1 MQESLKKEVESLRR
15 VIAGHDSEMKE
26 VRQRLAAVEAD
37 LARTSEALQSA
48 KLELL
53 AAETRLDSA
62 QNDKDRTAPSTP
74 PRIAH
79 GGPRMD
85 PDGVAALR
93 RVLLCLWGARQWR
106 WLPCRR
112 AWTPPSAI

>member
-1 MQESLKKEVESLRR
+1 MPADMQESLKKEVESLRR

-37 LARTSEALQSA
+37 LAP
-48 KLELL
+48 
-53 AAETRLDSA
+53 ETRLDSA

-93 RVLLCLWGARQWR
+93 RLLLCLWGARQWR
-106 WLPCRR
+106 WLPCMR
-112 AWTPPSAI
+112 AWTPPSAT